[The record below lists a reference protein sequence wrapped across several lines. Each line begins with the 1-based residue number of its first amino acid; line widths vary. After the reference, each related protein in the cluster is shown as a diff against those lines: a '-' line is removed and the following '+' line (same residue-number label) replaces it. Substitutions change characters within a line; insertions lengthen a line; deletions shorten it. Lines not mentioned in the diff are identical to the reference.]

1 MKIIILGAGQVG
13 ISMAEILSRE
23 DNDVTLVDIAK
34 QRLEGLQDRLDIR
47 TIHGAASHPSILEQA
62 GGPDADLILAVTNE
76 DEVNMAACQIAHSL
90 YNTPKKI
97 ARIRSAEYLSH
108 PDIFRDDSI
117 PIDVII
123 SPEHIITQ
131 HILHLIEYPGALQVV
146 DFAGGRIQLVGVK
159 AYRTGP
165 LVGRALKAL
174 RDDLPTIQTRVAA
187 IYRQNRALRPT
198 GDTVIEPEDEVFF
211 VAAKKDI
218 HAVMSE
224 LCEVEKP
231 GRRIM
236 LAGAGYIGF
245 RLAETLEQDH
255 YHVKLVEKSSARA
268 KQAAEQ
274 LDRTVVL
281 HGDAADEELMLQ
293 ENIDNIEVFCSLTN
307 DDEANILSAMLAK
320 RMGAHRAMALVNRS
334 AYVDLLESSAVD
346 VIISPRVA
354 TVGTLLTHVRRGD
367 MVAVHSLRGG
377 AAEAIE
383 AIAHGDVSN
392 SRVVG
397 RPVEDIPLPPG
408 TTLGA
413 ILRGEE
419 VIIAHHDTVIESED
433 HVILFLVDKQHIRAV
448 EQLFQVAVTFV

>member
-1 MKIIILGAGQVG
+1 
-13 ISMAEILSRE
+13 
-23 DNDVTLVDIAK
+23 
-34 QRLEGLQDRLDIR
+34 
-47 TIHGAASHPSILEQA
+47 
-62 GGPDADLILAVTNE
+62 
-76 DEVNMAACQIAHSL
+76 
-90 YNTPKKI
+90 
-97 ARIRSAEYLSH
+97 
-108 PDIFRDDSI
+108 
-117 PIDVII
+117 
-123 SPEHIITQ
+123 
-131 HILHLIEYPGALQVV
+131 
-146 DFAGGRIQLVGVK
+146 
-159 AYRTGP
+159 
-165 LVGRALKAL
+165 
-174 RDDLPTIQTRVAA
+174 
-187 IYRQNRALRPT
+187 
-198 GDTVIEPEDEVFF
+198 
-211 VAAKKDI
+211 
-218 HAVMSE
+218 
-224 LCEVEKP
+224 
-231 GRRIM
+231 M
-236 LAGAGYIGF
+236 LAGAGNIGL

-255 YHVKLVEKSSARA
+255 YHVKLVEKSDARA

-281 HGDAADEELMLQ
+281 HGDAADEDLMLQ

-367 MVAVHSLRGG
+367 MVAVHSLRRG

-397 RPVEDIPLPPG
+397 QPVEDIPLPPG

>member
-1 MKIIILGAGQVG
+1 
-13 ISMAEILSRE
+13 
-23 DNDVTLVDIAK
+23 
-34 QRLEGLQDRLDIR
+34 
-47 TIHGAASHPSILEQA
+47 
-62 GGPDADLILAVTNE
+62 
-76 DEVNMAACQIAHSL
+76 
-90 YNTPKKI
+90 
-97 ARIRSAEYLSH
+97 
-108 PDIFRDDSI
+108 
-117 PIDVII
+117 
-123 SPEHIITQ
+123 
-131 HILHLIEYPGALQVV
+131 
-146 DFAGGRIQLVGVK
+146 
-159 AYRTGP
+159 
-165 LVGRALKAL
+165 
-174 RDDLPTIQTRVAA
+174 
-187 IYRQNRALRPT
+187 
-198 GDTVIEPEDEVFF
+198 
-211 VAAKKDI
+211 
-218 HAVMSE
+218 
-224 LCEVEKP
+224 
-231 GRRIM
+231 M
-236 LAGAGYIGF
+236 LAGAGNIGL

-255 YHVKLVEKSSARA
+255 YHVKLVEKSDARA

-281 HGDAADEELMLQ
+281 HGDVADEELMLQ

-367 MVAVHSLRGG
+367 MVAVHSLRRG

-397 RPVEDIPLPPG
+397 QPVEDIPLPPG